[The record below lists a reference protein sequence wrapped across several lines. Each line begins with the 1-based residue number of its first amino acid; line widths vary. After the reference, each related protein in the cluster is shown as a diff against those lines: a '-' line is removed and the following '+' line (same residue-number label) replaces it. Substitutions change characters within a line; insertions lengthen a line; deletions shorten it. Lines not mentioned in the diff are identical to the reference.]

1 MNENFFYGCLPAK
14 KDLRDYKI
22 HASANIVETFPE
34 IFELPRYG
42 KVKNQGT
49 VSSCVPHAIS
59 TVLEYF
65 DKGYNVLSTNFIY
78 GLQERISGR
87 LGKGMYLTDACK
99 IVQQYGDMLYTD
111 CCGNSESPD
120 CKAIAEKALADE
132 TKAETAYNY
141 RINSYY
147 SCPTYKDIKHAL
159 INYGMVLGAIKM
171 YQKYTIDENGIIH
184 MDQTSDYGLH
194 CVVIYGWN
202 KDGFLIQ
209 NSWGKLWG
217 HGGCAVIPYNDKLI
231 VEAKALIDYE
241 NPDDEALV
249 RPKNN
254 SILNIL
260 YKIVNFIL
268 QVYKDWQ
275 NNKTS

>member
-1 MNENFFYGCLPAK
+1 MC
-14 KDLRDYKI
+14 
-22 HASANIVETFPE
+22 
-34 IFELPRYG
+34 
-42 KVKNQGT
+42 
-49 VSSCVPHAIS
+49 
-59 TVLEYF
+59 
-65 DKGYNVLSTNFIY
+65 
-78 GLQERISGR
+78 
-87 LGKGMYLTDACK
+87 LTDACK

-217 HGGCAVIPYNDKLI
+217 NGGCAVIPYSDKLI

-254 SILNIL
+254 NILNIL
-260 YKIVNFIL
+260 YKIINFIL

-275 NNKTS
+275 DNKPS